1 MSRRLLH
8 TRDRGAVVPI
18 VALLLPV
25 LMVMTAFAVDL
36 GSQRVLRRDLQADAD
51 VIALDLVRLAD
62 GRTLDQIQTAADFLG
77 YVNESFANNDVPP
90 ASTVASLAGIVTYG
104 DWDDARDP
112 QFVPSGPAEIPNA
125 VQVVLSGS
133 QDHRFMPGSGRATR
147 RAVATT
153 DGLAVFSVGSR
164 LASLSTAESALLDPI
179 LSALFNPPDE
189 ILPIA
194 SVAAV
199 PFSFAGASA
208 SPVALTAPAQEADPT
223 GGITLDALSYTGLA
237 NANVV
242 LEDILGFAFADVA
255 AVDADVASPADIL
268 LTDIKLLTLVEASAD
283 ALAASGEG
291 AEIDAAVDYLLGLA
305 LDVDPDLTVNLGELL
320 GLSVSEPGAVLG
332 TSVNLFDLLLGS
344 AQLANAENLA
354 ATELSLALPK
364 DLFSSIPGVQDLT
377 DVADPRVDLSLTVV
391 EGPQFGT
398 GRPNDPSAFAETS
411 QVDLDLQ
418 VGVGLRIDLG
428 GLDWPLLSRETE
440 LAAVELVLPVR
451 VDVAKARSTLTELV
465 CAGPSGVA
473 TMDLPTITKSAGIV
487 VGTEPSGSVPVDLE
501 SPTPVTGAGEIATVS
516 IGGHTAARVGLAA
529 EVAIGPDAAT
539 PINDLAV
546 GAAPFRVGTSGLGLA
561 NLAQTNLDVDLVP
574 GSTLGAVLDLLLVNP
589 VDFVVDAIVEQVL
602 NPLLAVIDEY
612 VVTWLLEVL
621 GLGVAGADVTAIDAQ
636 CDVPKLVD

>member
-90 ASTVASLAGIVTYG
+90 ASTVAALAGIVTYG

-112 QFVPSGPAEIPNA
+112 QFVPSGPAETPNA

-164 LASLSTAESALLDPI
+164 LASLSTDDSALLNPI
-179 LSALFNPPDE
+179 LSALFNPADIFPF
-189 ILPIA
+189 A
-194 SVAAV
+194 SGAAV
-199 PFSFAGASA
+199 PFSFAGAPA
-208 SPVALTAPAQEADPT
+208 STSQTAPTEAAPAT
-223 GGITLDALSYTGLA
+223 GGVTLDALSYTGLA

-268 LTDIKLLTLVEASAD
+268 LTEIKLLTLVEASAD

-291 AEIDAAVDYLLGLA
+291 AEIAAAVSYLSSLA
-305 LDVDPDLTVNLGELL
+305 LNVDPDLALNLGELL

-332 TSVNLFDLLLGS
+332 TQVNLFDLLMAS
-344 AQLANAENLA
+344 AQLANANNLA
-354 ATELSLALPK
+354 DVDTSLALPPS
-364 DLFSSIPGVQDLT
+364 LFSSIPGLRNLS
-377 DVADPRVDLSLTVV
+377 DVVNPHADLSLTIV
-391 EGPQFGT
+391 EGPQFGS

-411 QVDLDLQ
+411 QIDVDLE
-418 VGVGLRIDLG
+418 VGVRLNIDLG
-428 GLDWPLLSRETE
+428 GLSWGSLLQERE
-440 LAAVELVLPVR
+440 LATVELSLPVS

-465 CAGPSGVA
+465 CAGPTGAA
-473 TMDLPTITKSAGIV
+473 TMDLPTLTRSAGIV
-487 VGTEPSGSVPVDLE
+487 VGTTPASPVAVDVE
-501 SPTPVTGAGEIATVS
+501 SPTPVTAAGEIATVL
-516 IGGHTAARVGLAA
+516 IAGRTVARVGVAA
-529 EVAIGPDAAT
+529 DVALGPETAT

-546 GAAPFRVGTSGLGLA
+546 GAPPFAVTTAGLGLA
-561 NLAQTNLDVDLVP
+561 NLVQTNLDVDVLP
-574 GSTLGAVLDLLLVNP
+574 GSLLGFLLGRVLNP
-589 VDFVVDAIVEQVL
+589 IDRVVDQIVAQVL
-602 NPLLAVIDEY
+602 NPLLGFIDQA
-612 VVTWLLEVL
+612 VVTHVLRML
-621 GLGVAGADVTAIDAQ
+621 GLGVAGADVTAIDAL